1 MISRVKTLVKVIIYR
16 ILDIFIWR
24 SKEIKPKSILLIRLD
39 GIGDYVLF
47 RNFIE
52 VLKKNNK
59 YKDYSITLLGNIAW
73 KNLSKELDGEY
84 IDNFIWLE
92 RSKFNNDLFY
102 RYKKLKELVS
112 IGYEIILSPIYSR
125 EPFVA
130 DNIVKL
136 IAAKEKIGS
145 IGNLSNIKKWQK
157 KITDKYYTKLIYA
170 KEELMFEFYRN
181 KEFFEYLLETK
192 ININKPII
200 SLKNKKLEHNIP
212 KKYAILF
219 VGGSENLKKWSPEN
233 FAQIG
238 YFLKK
243 QHGYNIVLC
252 GAKEDIEEANQIEKY
267 CNEKIIN
274 LVGKTSLVELIKIIS
289 NAELIF
295 SNETS
300 APHFA
305 VALEMKYIF
314 VVFSGKY
321 YGWFCPYPN
330 EIAKNYYTIYHP
342 NIKKNWH
349 DYNKLSKSYEFL
361 KNQDINEISFE
372 KVKNEI
378 GLVLDNV
385 TM

>member
-16 ILDIFIWR
+16 ILDIFIWT

-92 RSKFNNDLFY
+92 TSTFNSYLFY
-102 RYKKLKELVS
+102 RYRKLEELVPS
-112 IGYEIILSPIYSR
+112 AYEISLSPIYSR
-125 EPFVA
+125 EPFIA

-181 KEFFEYLLETK
+181 KEFFEYLLENA
-192 ININKPII
+192 IHHLHG
-200 SLKNKKLEHNIP
+200 SLDKLDFSFLID
-212 KKYAILF
+212 LF
-219 VGGSENLKKWSPEN
+219 
-233 FAQIG
+233 F
-238 YFLKK
+238 
-243 QHGYNIVLC
+243 
-252 GAKEDIEEANQIEKY
+252 
-267 CNEKIIN
+267 
-274 LVGKTSLVELIKIIS
+274 
-289 NAELIF
+289 
-295 SNETS
+295 
-300 APHFA
+300 
-305 VALEMKYIF
+305 
-314 VVFSGKY
+314 
-321 YGWFCPYPN
+321 
-330 EIAKNYYTIYHP
+330 
-342 NIKKNWH
+342 
-349 DYNKLSKSYEFL
+349 
-361 KNQDINEISFE
+361 
-372 KVKNEI
+372 
-378 GLVLDNV
+378 
-385 TM
+385 